1 MCSGNRCSCV
11 RMVVQA
17 LVLLVLLL
25 GASGCVVCTDA
36 VDSRNV
42 YIADHAEIGI
52 IETRSNIDK
61 SRIVLYDKDLN
72 EIGSVPLDIAG
83 VEQAWGNLPVVG
95 TCVYVAPY
103 GNFKEGQGHEVLQ
116 IDRTDLSVTPF
127 DVDERVLNGAAA
139 SDRYV
144 FAFNDLNLT
153 STISRCSKET
163 GEVKKVIIPD
173 DHVTSAIFAEGS
185 LWVFAQRQGSTGEEE
200 DQIGLLYQFS
210 EELEKI
216 GIYDVSACGS
226 GQYRVLVHEGK
237 LYFTSLEKAQG
248 CDLRRVGVF
257 DLVEDELSWIQL
269 EKDYPSAMAV
279 FDGKLLVSHC
289 DVIAGRNT
297 CSYLSVCDLAGGKVE
312 TRKLAHDVTEMVV
325 IGTKLYM
332 ANSWERELYAYDA
345 NSFELEKSVVVS
357 SMDDDY
363 SYLSNIF
370 SMNDAD

>member
-11 RMVVQA
+11 RRVVQA

-25 GASGCVVCTDA
+25 GASGCVVCMDA

-226 GQYRVLVHEGK
+226 GQYRIIAREGK
-237 LYFTSLEKAQG
+237 LYFTSLGKARG
-248 CDLRRVGVF
+248 CNLRRVGIF
-257 DLVEDELSWIQL
+257 DTTANELSWYQL
-269 EKDYPSAMAV
+269 ERDYPNAMA
-279 FDGKLLVSHC
+279 FLGDKLLVSHC
-289 DVIAGRNT
+289 DVVAGRNSGG
-297 CSYLSVCDLAGGKVE
+297 CISVCDTATSEVE
-312 TRKLAHDVTEMVV
+312 TLELAHDAVEMAVSD
-325 IGTKLYM
+325 GTLYVLD
-332 ANSWERELYAYDA
+332 SWQRKLYAYDA
-345 NSFELEKSVVVS
+345 DSFELKSS
-357 SMDDDY
+357 IAIDYMDEEY

-370 SMNDAD
+370 AMGENN